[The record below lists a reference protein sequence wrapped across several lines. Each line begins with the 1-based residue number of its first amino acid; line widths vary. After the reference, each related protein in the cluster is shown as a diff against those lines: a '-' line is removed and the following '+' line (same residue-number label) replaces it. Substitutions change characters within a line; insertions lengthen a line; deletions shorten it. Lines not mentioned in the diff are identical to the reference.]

1 MIPLWERANQII
13 PGGNHLFSKTP
24 DRYCPGQW
32 PAYYK
37 TARGIDIETLD
48 GRKFKDFSVM
58 GAGNSVLGYCDP
70 DVENAIIDAHI
81 NGNVSTL
88 NCPEEV
94 ELAEIMLTLNPKM
107 DMVRFGRSGN
117 DACQIALRIAQEYTK
132 SRCEY
137 AICGYHGWQIG
148 HPPDLEQY
156 SRPFEYGDRE
166 GFNDVLE
173 FDEPNVVI
181 MECVRTRPIDIPFLK
196 HVRKETEDLGI
207 PLIFDEVASGFR
219 CNLGGYHQIIGI
231 QPDLVCYGKAMGN
244 GTAISAVV
252 GKREFMEKAKNTF
265 ISSMFWSE
273 RSGYAAGIATL
284 EKMKRV
290 DAQRTIVQTGK
301 TVKNTWEVAAD
312 ASGLEIEVS
321 GLDPLATFNF
331 VGDEDRVKITTYTQ
345 EMLKR
350 GFLASNQFYASTM
363 HKIRDLE
370 AYSEA
375 TIDVFTDI
383 ASGKA
388 KLEGE
393 PSRPGFKRLA

>member
-1 MIPLWERANQII
+1 MISLWQRANEII

-37 TARGIDIETLD
+37 TARGIDIEALD

-58 GAGNSVLGYCDP
+58 GAGNSVLGYADP
-70 DVENAIIDAHI
+70 DVESAIIDAHI
-81 NGNVSTL
+81 KGNVSTL

-94 ELAEIMLTLNPKM
+94 ELAELMLKLNPKM

-117 DACQIALRIAQEYTK
+117 DACQIALRIAREYSKGSTFL
-132 SRCEY
+132 
-137 AICGYHGWQIG
+137 ICGYHGWQVG
-148 HPPDLEQY
+148 HPPELDFWAV
-156 SRPFEYGDRE
+156 PFEYGDM
-166 GFNDVLE
+166 
-173 FDEPNVVI
+173 EPDFPPAPAAVI
-181 MECVRTRPIDIPFLK
+181 MEVVRTKPINIPFLK
-196 HVRKETEDLGI
+196 KVRRWTNEHNI

-219 CNLGGYHQIIGI
+219 CNLGGYHQLIGV
-231 QPDLVCYGKAMGN
+231 QPDIVCYGKAMGN

-252 GKREFMEKAKNTF
+252 GRREFMEKAKNTF

-284 EKMKRV
+284 EKMQRV
-290 DAQRTIVQTGK
+290 AAQTKIVQTGK
-301 TVKNTWEVAAD
+301 TVKTVWEVAAES
-312 ASGLEIEVS
+312 SGLSIEVS

-331 VGDEDRVKITTYTQ
+331 VGDDKRILITTFTQ

-350 GFLASNQFYASTM
+350 GYLASNQFYASTM
-363 HKIRDLE
+363 HKNKDIKE
-370 AYSEA
+370 YSDAVIE
-375 TIDVFTDI
+375 VFDDI
-383 ASGKA
+383 AQGRV

-393 PSRPGFKRLA
+393 ASRPGFTRLA